1 MKNKS
6 YTKIIS
12 ILIICL
18 MLFSGCVSASA
29 EVPPSV
35 GYSVGNT
42 FVIVDSTSNWDVVY
56 CNKTKVMYV
65 VSSGYE
71 NNGTFTLLV
80 NPDGT
85 PMIWEDSNA

>member
-18 MLFSGCVSASA
+18 MLFSGCTSASA
-29 EVPPSV
+29 EVLPSA
-35 GYSVGNT
+35 GYPVGNT
-42 FVIVDSTSNWDVVY
+42 FTIIDSTSDWDVVY

-65 VSSGYE
+65 VSK
-71 NNGTFTLLV
+71 GTYNRGVFTLLV
-80 NPDGT
+80 NKYGN
-85 PMIWEDSNA
+85 PMIWKDSNA

>member
-18 MLFSGCVSASA
+18 MLFSGCTSASA
-29 EVPPSV
+29 EVLPSA
-35 GYSVGNT
+35 GYPVGNT
-42 FVIVDSTSNWDVVY
+42 FTIIDSTSDWDVVY
-56 CNKTKVMYV
+56 CNKTKVMYT
-65 VSSGYE
+65 VSKGSYNRG
-71 NNGTFTLLV
+71 NFTLLV

-85 PMIWEDSNA
+85 PMIWEG

>member
-1 MKNKS
+1 MKNKF
-6 YTKIIS
+6 YIKIIS

-29 EVPPSV
+29 EVLPSV

-65 VSSGYE
+65 VSK
-71 NNGTFTLLV
+71 GTYNRGVFTLLV
-80 NPDGT
+80 NKYGN
-85 PMIWEDSNA
+85 PMIWKDPNA